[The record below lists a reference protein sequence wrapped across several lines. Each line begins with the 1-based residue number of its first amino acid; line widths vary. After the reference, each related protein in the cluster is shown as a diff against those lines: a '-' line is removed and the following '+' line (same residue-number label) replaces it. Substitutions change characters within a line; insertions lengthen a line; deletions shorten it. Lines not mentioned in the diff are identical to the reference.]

1 MKRAAALAATLA
13 AAAVVSSPAG
23 ATIHPQSSIAGV
35 QLGMT
40 QSEVTGVLGAPD
52 STETGNNEFGH
63 FTVFR
68 YFRLKV
74 TFQGDTNVTA
84 VKTSRRNE
92 RTPRGVGVGSTRAQ
106 VLANVLK
113 VKCSKNE
120 CHRGKFLPGRR
131 VTVFPLFHGRVT
143 SVLIGF
149 VID

>member
-1 MKRAAALAATLA
+1 VKRAAALAATLA

-35 QLGMT
+35 KLGMT
-40 QSEVTGVLGAPD
+40 QAEVIGVQGAP
-52 STETGNNEFGH
+52 TTIETGNNEFGH

-84 VKTSRRNE
+84 VKTSRRSE
-92 RTPRGVGVGSTRAQ
+92 RTPRGVGVGSTRAE

>member
-1 MKRAAALAATLA
+1 VKRAAALAATL

-23 ATIHPQSSIAGV
+23 ATIHPQSSIAGG

-40 QSEVTGVLGAPD
+40 QAEVTGVLDAPD

-84 VKTSRRNE
+84 VKTSRRHE

-113 VKCSKNE
+113 VTCSKNE

>member
-1 MKRAAALAATLA
+1 MKRAAALAVTIG
-13 AAAVVSSPAG
+13 AAAVLSSPAG

-40 QSEVTGVLGAPD
+40 QADVIGVQGAPP
-52 STETGNNEFGH
+52 TIETGTNEFGH

-84 VKTSRRNE
+84 VKTSRRHE
-92 RTPRGVGVGSTRAQ
+92 RTPHGIGVGSTRAQ

-113 VKCSKNE
+113 VTCTKNE

-143 SVLIGF
+143 SVLMGF

>member
-1 MKRAAALAATLA
+1 VKRAAALAATLGA
-13 AAAVVSSPAG
+13 SAFLAGPAG

-35 QLGMT
+35 KLGMT
-40 QSEVTGVLGAPD
+40 QAEVIAKLGPADSIQTG
-52 STETGNNEFGH
+52 TNEFGH

-84 VKTSRRNE
+84 VKTSRRKE
-92 RTPRGVGVGSTRAQ
+92 KTPGGVGVGSTRAQ
-106 VLANVLK
+106 VRAHVLK
-113 VKCSKNE
+113 VTCSKNE

-131 VTVFPLFHGRVT
+131 VTVFPLYHGKVT
-143 SVLIGF
+143 SVLVGF